1 MVNNKETKRSKRK
14 KSLIYGLFF
23 VVMGIAFIVWS
34 LVSAY
39 STQEQIENW
48 VAVEG
53 TIVDT
58 KVGVKEISGW
68 GGSRSYEGYLKVT
81 FRYGYGGKI
90 YEDEARR
97 ASVRKDGR
105 EAAQAYMLDRA
116 EKSYTI
122 GSTQT
127 LYVNPSSPQQIVSSI
142 SFTPSVVLGILGLV
156 SAIIGSIVWK
166 FHLH

>member
-1 MVNNKETKRSKRK
+1 MTNNKETKRSKRK

-23 VVMGIAFIVWS
+23 VVMGIVFIVWA
-34 LVSAY
+34 LASAY

-58 KVGVKEISGW
+58 KVEVKEISGY
-68 GGSRSYEGYLKVT
+68 GGSRSYEGYLTVT

-90 YEDEARR
+90 YEDKDRR
-97 ASVRKDGR
+97 ASVRKDSR
-105 EAAQAYMLDRA
+105 DAAQAYMLDRA
-116 EKSYTI
+116 AKSYTV

-127 LYVNPSSPQQIVSSI
+127 LYVNPSDPQQMVRSVS
-142 SFTPSVVLGILGLV
+142 FVTSVVLGILGLV
-156 SAIIGSIVWK
+156 STIIGSIVWK
-166 FHLH
+166 FHLQ